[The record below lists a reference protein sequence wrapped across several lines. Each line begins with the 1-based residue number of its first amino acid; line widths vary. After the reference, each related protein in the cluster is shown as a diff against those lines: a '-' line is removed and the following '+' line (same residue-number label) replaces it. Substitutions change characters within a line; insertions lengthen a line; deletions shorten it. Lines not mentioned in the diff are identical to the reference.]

1 MKVKKLLLGFG
12 ILALAS
18 TFLVACSQ
26 QESQKV
32 TTIEVFSQKPETK
45 DVLQSIINDF
55 EKDNKDIKVKF
66 TNVPN
71 PGEMLKSRVFVNK
84 TPDIVHLFPIN
95 TEFKMW
101 AKKGLFED
109 LSNESFMKRLKPGTA
124 DSYAIDGKEY
134 TIPLNVNGYGFFYNA
149 TKFKELGLK
158 EPTTY
163 AEFKDLIKT
172 NDLKYVTT
180 KLINTAAKQLLHS
193 RAYYSQDIVS
203 IENLISGV
211 KSTPGLWEEFRKI
224 NRHQKVSLNEFR
236 FLTKDELKKYGTQF
250 NITDSTRTLIYESKT
265 HKRRI
270 LISFTYDPNTGGTI
284 PIMERIYD

>member
-1 MKVKKLLLGFG
+1 MKKPKTRVKVKYNIENKRLVSESTENAIDYGVKRFWSNLSHSDKMNLYDNYNEAQRTLGIVPAEEIEMQKMF
-12 ILALAS
+12 
-18 TFLVACSQ
+18 
-26 QESQKV
+26 QEHLKQKV
-32 TTIEVFSQKPETK
+32 
-45 DVLQSIINDF
+45 
-55 EKDNKDIKVKF
+55 
-66 TNVPN
+66 
-71 PGEMLKSRVFVNK
+71 
-84 TPDIVHLFPIN
+84 
-95 TEFKMW
+95 
-101 AKKGLFED
+101 
-109 LSNESFMKRLKPGTA
+109 
-124 DSYAIDGKEY
+124 
-134 TIPLNVNGYGFFYNA
+134 
-149 TKFKELGLK
+149 
-158 EPTTY
+158 
-163 AEFKDLIKT
+163 KDLIKT

-211 KSTPGLWEEFRKI
+211 KNTPGLWEEFRRI

-265 HKRRI
+265 HNRRI